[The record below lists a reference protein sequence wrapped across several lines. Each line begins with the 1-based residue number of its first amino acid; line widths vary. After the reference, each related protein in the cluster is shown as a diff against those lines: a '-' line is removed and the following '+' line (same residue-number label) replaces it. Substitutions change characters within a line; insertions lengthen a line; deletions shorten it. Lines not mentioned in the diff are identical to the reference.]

1 MIPIM
6 GLSISHLLFA
16 DNTILFVG
24 ASREQLL
31 YIRIVLFFGSCHR
44 LESQCW
50 SEIVPMSEVGNL
62 NALADILYCKVGGSF
77 QGYIDMESY
86 LREDG

>member
-1 MIPIM
+1 MIPIV
-6 GLSISHLLFA
+6 GLRISHLLFA

-31 YIRIVLFFGSCHR
+31 YIRMVLFLGSCHR

-62 NALADILYCKVGGSF
+62 NAPADILCCKVKGLF
-77 QGYIDMESY
+77 QGYINMESY